1 MTKLN
6 EMFEAGTDATIPTN
20 VQVNH
25 VSQTIAKLH
34 YLDVSLINKEAIEFA
49 DYLLGNFEMSEFEKE
64 HPKYKVDDEL
74 CWQLAGTKQKY
85 TSKEM
90 YEMFISEKKIKT
102 AWCRKMAI
110 SPMLNEAN

>member
-1 MTKLN
+1 MSIAAKCTCGKQLYYCGRDCPN
-6 EMFEAGTDATIPTN
+6 TN
-20 VQVNH
+20 
-25 VSQTIAKLH
+25 KLH

-64 HPKYKVDDEL
+64 HPKYKVDEEL

-90 YEMFISEKKIKT
+90 YEMFISEK
-102 AWCRKMAI
+102 
-110 SPMLNEAN
+110 NN